1 MKRRETSNESEIHFQ
16 NGTFRSFRSFCR
28 LQVGRLLTASGRRR
42 DRRIW
47 RRMLTIQRAQTLG
60 LIVAAGILDR
70 PAVTVPE
77 VPTACVQAFHNLILL
92 NQLGG

>member
-1 MKRRETSNESEIHFQ
+1 
-16 NGTFRSFRSFCR
+16 
-28 LQVGRLLTASGRRR
+28 
-42 DRRIW
+42 
-47 RRMLTIQRAQTLG
+47 MLTIQRAQTLG